1 MDVPEGKPTRI
12 KTMYIDQDYLETLG
26 INLVAGQNF
35 ASAFATRSNDGVILN
50 ESAAREMG
58 IGRTTGQKVLMN
70 WGDIVKT
77 TGTVVGIV
85 QDFHIRSLHHK
96 IEPLALRM
104 HLDYVGPGGHARHLV
119 AKLGPGSVPTTLQFL
134 AQKWA
139 EIAPAQH
146 FSYTFLDTY
155 FDFDQLYR
163 NETRLMKVF
172 GTFSGLAILVAFLGM
187 FGLASFTAE
196 RRTKEIGIRRV
207 LGASA
212 SRVVVLLSKDFV
224 KLVIIAIVIA
234 WPVAYYAAD
243 TWLHDFAYRVD
254 IGWWTF
260 ALSGALALGIA
271 LLTVGWQAARAA
283 RANPADVLRQE

>member
-1 MDVPEGKPTRI
+1 
-12 KTMYIDQDYLETLG
+12 
-26 INLVAGQNF
+26 
-35 ASAFATRSNDGVILN
+35 
-50 ESAAREMG
+50 
-58 IGRTTGQKVLMN
+58 MN
-70 WGDIVKT
+70 WADIVKT

-85 QDFHIRSLHHK
+85 QDFHIRSLHHI

-104 HLDYVGPGGHARHLV
+104 HLDYVGLGGHARHFV
-119 AKLGPGSVPTTLQFL
+119 AKLRPGSVPPTLQFL
-134 AQKWA
+134 RDKWA
-139 EIAPAQH
+139 VIAPAQH

-163 NETRLMKVF
+163 NETRIMNVF
-172 GTFSGLAILVAFLGM
+172 GTFSGLAIIVSFLGL

-212 SRVVVLLSKDFV
+212 FSVVALLSKDFA

-234 WPVAYYAAD
+234 WPVAHYAAD
-243 TWLHDFAYRVD
+243 TWLQNFAYRVD
-254 IGWWTF
+254 VGWWTI

-271 LLTVGWQAARAA
+271 LLTVGWQAIRAA